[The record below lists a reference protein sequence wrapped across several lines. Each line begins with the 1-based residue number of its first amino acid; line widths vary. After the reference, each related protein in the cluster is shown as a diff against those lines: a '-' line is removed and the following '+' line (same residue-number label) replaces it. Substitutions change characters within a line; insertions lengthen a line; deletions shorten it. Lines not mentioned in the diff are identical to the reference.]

1 MVDAAKA
8 GFRAHGMVATG
19 FTEVLAAS
27 GAARGAIYHHFPGGK
42 DELAVAVVA
51 STADNVEAAIRMLFA
66 SSTSPVQ
73 ALAAAIDLVAAAVEQ
88 REGFGCAI
96 APAVLEAS
104 GRRTILGA
112 ADDAFTRW
120 QRAIREGF
128 ESFDDALA
136 DPDAVASLVVASLEG
151 ALILSRAAG
160 TSEPVR
166 RVGLA
171 LMSLLAPPA
180 PVARPGRRTD
190 GSS

>member
-1 MVDAAKA
+1 MVDAAKS
-8 GFRAHGMVATG
+8 GFRSHGMVATG

-66 SSTSPVQ
+66 NSTSPGQ
-73 ALAAAIDLVAAAVEQ
+73 ALAAAIDLVAVAVEQ
-88 REGFGCAI
+88 RDGFGCAI

-104 GRRTILGA
+104 GRRAILDA

-128 ESFDDALA
+128 ESFGHPSDVDL
-136 DPDAVASLVVASLEG
+136 DAVASLVIASLEG

-166 RVGLA
+166 RVGSA
-171 LMSLLAPPA
+171 LTALLTPSR
-180 PVARPGRRTD
+180 PVARTGRAK
-190 GSS
+190 G